1 MQHCLT
7 PCWSRPIRAEVRV
20 LSRTHQGVSMFERLA
35 AVAFALFLA
44 LLLPISAASAAEG
57 LDQAAVERI
66 IKDYLLKNPEVLEE
80 ALNALQDKRAAEQAA
95 QQKLAFEA
103 NKDKL
108 FKSPSG
114 AVFGNPNGNVTLVEF
129 FDYNCGYC
137 KRGLADILNL
147 LDKDKN
153 LRVIIKDFPVLGP
166 GSLEAATVAVAVKQQ
181 LDGEKFLEFH
191 KTLLSTRGPVAKDR
205 ALEVAQQSGVDMA
218 KLNADIAGKTVR
230 SIVTESL
237 KLGDSLGISGT
248 PSYVLGSE
256 LVVGAV
262 GYDALRQKIES
273 VRKCGQTVC

>member
-1 MQHCLT
+1 M
-7 PCWSRPIRAEVRV
+7 